1 MGGSDE
7 TTDSVERNSSSDSMT
22 MLEADSTVEDVNTD
36 EPTDTGEDAIEQVES
51 FPDESVED
59 VSGTGTPDIEASMD
73 ERYGSRSGHYNLR
86 PRWERNMNR
95 WNDAVLTCH
104 GTSDHSVGGVV
115 HTQHNIHQGLKL
127 FGKAGEDAITTELK
141 QLHQRQVL
149 EPMHCHA
156 LTDREKGDALP
167 YLMFLKKKHT
177 GQIKGRGC
185 ADGRRQRIYMQKED
199 TSSPTVAIESLF
211 ISATLDAL
219 EKRDVATVDI
229 PGAFMQADM
238 VRDVHMKLEGKIA
251 DLLSELEPE
260 LYNKYIQKVKGKSIM
275 YVKLK
280 KKHFMG
286 LYRPLC
292 FFGKTLQGH

>member
-1 MGGSDE
+1 
-7 TTDSVERNSSSDSMT
+7 
-22 MLEADSTVEDVNTD
+22 
-36 EPTDTGEDAIEQVES
+36 
-51 FPDESVED
+51 
-59 VSGTGTPDIEASMD
+59 
-73 ERYGSRSGHYNLR
+73 
-86 PRWERNMNR
+86 MNR

-104 GTSDHSVGGVV
+104 GTSDRSVGGVV

-141 QLHQRQVL
+141 QLHLRQVL
-149 EPMHCHA
+149 EPMHCHV
-156 LTDREKGDALP
+156 LTDREKSDALP

-199 TSSPTVAIESLF
+199 TSSPTVAKESLF

-219 EKRDVATVDI
+219 EKCDVATVDI

-251 DLLSELEPE
+251 NLLTELEPD
-260 LYNKYIQKVKGKSIM
+260 LYNKYIQ
-275 YVKLK
+275 
-280 KKHFMG
+280 
-286 LYRPLC
+286 
-292 FFGKTLQGH
+292 